1 MHTAASCHAVA
12 KQTSIETSVIHVS
25 TRIDL
30 HSSTLVNWHLKLERA
45 HSCQLPC
52 SCKTNFNWNIC
63 HPCIYSHWFAFI
75 QFICQLT
82 SETPRC
88 TQLPAA
94 VAKQTSME
102 TSVIYSLIC
111 IHPWVNWHLKLERV
125 RSCCQMP
132 VAKQTSMET
141 KLSSS
146 YLLALICIHP
156 IYLPTN
162 IWHECAWGSEKK
174 DLDTVHSCQLPL
186 AKPGGHWFPTSALVE
201 KDTSSDLCMT
211 AEGNLIDQRCKT
223 LNGKRV
229 CKFDFFYSHLFIWF
243 HKKWL
248 IRVSDR
254 CGINKCI
261 SIKEKNVQWFHCQH
275 LHVERTL

>member
-30 HSSTLVNWHLKLERA
+30 HSSNLSVNWHLKLQGA
-45 HSCQLPC
+45 HSCQLQLQNKLQWKHL
-52 SCKTNFNWNIC
+52 SSTHWFAFIHGSTDIWNSNVFAAAARCQLQNKLQWKQNC
-63 HPCIYSHWFAFI
+63 HPVIYSHWFAFI
-75 QFICQLT
+75 QSICQLT
-82 SETPRC
+82 SD
-88 TQLPAA
+88 
-94 VAKQTSME
+94 
-102 TSVIYSLIC
+102 
-111 IHPWVNWHLKLERV
+111 
-125 RSCCQMP
+125 
-132 VAKQTSMET
+132 
-141 KLSSS
+141 
-146 YLLALICIHP
+146 
-156 IYLPTN
+156 TN
-162 IWHECAWGSEKK
+162 VHGGQKKK